1 MITLLFI
8 LHAVTHLRSK
18 KKHKTVEV
26 RQLKNF
32 YEAEFLRENVDFWK
46 HLLASV
52 IDKHAPFRT
61 KRVYVFHATV
71 HQ

>member
-1 MITLLFI
+1 M
-8 LHAVTHLRSK
+8 
-18 KKHKTVEV
+18 HKIVEV

-32 YEAEFLRENVDFWK
+32 YQAEFLRENVDFWK